1 MLIIELFTES
11 KKITTKNDPCWKG
24 YHMVGTKKKGSK
36 TVPNCVPGKKEV
48 AEDAIE
54 KRVFLNKRDQLFK
67 RLAAETDP
75 KNKEII
81 RQAIKQLEQQSQEFL
96 PKAN

>member
-11 KKITTKNDPCWKG
+11 KKITTE
-24 YHMVGTKKKGSK
+24 
-36 TVPNCVPGKKEV
+36 EV
-48 AEDAIE
+48 AEDAME